1 LKQKVLLIRLKTE
14 INIVLSPMKTS
25 TISQPKLLKGTK
37 RLILLFIFG
46 LIVSGVTAF
55 PIEWEL
61 SIATDWI
68 ESLELDNVMT
78 RWIKL
83 AYEGISETNA
93 KYPFISYGT
102 DWLAFAHLIIATA
115 FIGPLRNPVKNIWV
129 IEFGIIAC
137 FAIFPLALIVGY
149 YRGILFY
156 WQLVDCSFG
165 LVGGVLLLRCY
176 RKIKLLEK
184 MQLA

>member
-1 LKQKVLLIRLKTE
+1 
-14 INIVLSPMKTS
+14 MKTS
-25 TISQPKLLKGTK
+25 AINQPKLLKRTK
-37 RLILLFIFG
+37 RLILFFILG

-68 ESLELDNVMT
+68 ESLQLDNVMT

-83 AYEGISETNA
+83 TYEGISETNA

-102 DWLAFAHLIIATA
+102 DWLAFAHLVIAIV

-137 FAIFPLALIVGY
+137 FAIFPLALIAGY

-165 LVGGVLLLRCY
+165 LVGGVLLFICY
-176 RKIKLLEK
+176 RRIKRLEAI
-184 MQLA
+184 QIGC

>member
-1 LKQKVLLIRLKTE
+1 
-14 INIVLSPMKTS
+14 MKTPPIDQ
-25 TISQPKLLKGTK
+25 TKLLKRTK
-37 RLILLFIFG
+37 RLILFFIFG

-68 ESLELDNVMT
+68 ENLELDNVMT
-78 RWIKL
+78 RWIRL
-83 AYEGISETNA
+83 AYEGISETNS

-102 DWLAFAHLIIATA
+102 DWLAFAHLVIAIV

-129 IEFGIIAC
+129 IEFGIIAS
-137 FAIFPLALIVGY
+137 FAIFPLALIAGY

-165 LVGGVLLLRCY
+165 LVGGAILFSCY
-176 RKIKLLEK
+176 KKIKRLELI
-184 MQLA
+184 QTI

>member
-1 LKQKVLLIRLKTE
+1 
-14 INIVLSPMKTS
+14 MKTPL
-25 TISQPKLLKGTK
+25 ISQSRLMRQIKKLVLF
-37 RLILLFIFG
+37 FIFG
-46 LIVSGVTAF
+46 LVISGVTAF

-68 ESLELDNVMT
+68 ENLELDNMIT

-83 AYEGISETNA
+83 AYMGISETNA

-102 DWLAFAHLIIATA
+102 DWLAFAHLVIAIV
-115 FIGPLRNPVKNIWV
+115 FIGPLRDPVKNIWV

-137 FAIFPLALIVGY
+137 FAIFPLALIAGY

-165 LVGGVLLLRCY
+165 LVGGALLFSCY
-176 RKIKLLEK
+176 RKVKQLEAI
-184 MQLA
+184 QNAS

>member
-1 LKQKVLLIRLKTE
+1 
-14 INIVLSPMKTS
+14 MKTS
-25 TISQPKLLKGTK
+25 TINQSKLLKRTK
-37 RLILLFIFG
+37 RLILFFIFG
-46 LIVSGVTAF
+46 LIASGVTAF

-68 ESLELDNVMT
+68 ERLQWDNVIT

-83 AYEGISETNA
+83 AYEGISKTNA

-102 DWLAFAHLIIATA
+102 DWLAFAHLVIAVV

-137 FAIFPLALIVGY
+137 FAIFPLALIAGY

-165 LVGGVLLLRCY
+165 LVGGVLLFGCH

-184 MQLA
+184 MQLV